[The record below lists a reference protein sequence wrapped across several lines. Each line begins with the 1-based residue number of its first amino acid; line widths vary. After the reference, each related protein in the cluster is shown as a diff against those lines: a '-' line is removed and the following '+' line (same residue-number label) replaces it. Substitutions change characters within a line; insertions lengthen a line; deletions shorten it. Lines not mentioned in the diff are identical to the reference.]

1 MKDVRLIILL
11 FAAAIPWACMRPL
24 DADFG
29 QVKSGLADHELLWIL
44 QAPITLDS
52 AQLSKSPIREA
63 ILRTFNQPL
72 FEDGV
77 SSMVRDVFAAKLP
90 IYPDH
95 DDKATPIDTLSQ
107 RLIQME
113 GDKQDLS
120 PLHQVVE
127 LVCVV
132 DLRERKPGPGILRFV
147 RLVWRYPGQNRA
159 DRIFGGVNAEDL
171 RNMEYGVRL
180 GFGEVDLLQFIEA
193 GRYFFRPVYL
203 RTNFREY
210 TIRSA
215 EEADYVKDM
224 VTEGF
229 YQDIPWVE
237 DGINVSG
244 KEKIELSSDIVL
256 NYNGLYQFI
265 EEDDSSTVF
274 FTAERDYLIADWTQR
289 FRMEKIM
296 GFDQDAF
303 FSHSGE
309 LYYFI
314 EGADEV
320 MNLFFI
326 KGTDTLWAQRVETG
340 E

>member
-1 MKDVRLIILL
+1 MKDIRLIIFLL
-11 FAAAIPWACMRPL
+11 VVAIPWACMRPL

-29 QVKSGLADHELLWIL
+29 KVKSGLADHELLWIL
-44 QAPITLDS
+44 QVPLTLDS
-52 AQLSKSPIREA
+52 VQLSKSPTLEA
-63 ILRTFNQPL
+63 TLQTFNRPL

-77 SSMVRDVFAAKLP
+77 SSMVKDVFASNLP

-95 DDKATPIDTLSQ
+95 DDKSTPIDNLSQ

-127 LVCVV
+127 MVCVV
-132 DLRERKPGPGILRFV
+132 DLRDNKPRTGSLRFV

-159 DRIFGGVNAEDL
+159 DRIFGGVNVDDL
-171 RNMEYGVRL
+171 RTMGYDVRL
-180 GFGEVDLLQFIEA
+180 GYGEVDLLQFIEA
-193 GRYFFRPVYL
+193 SRYFFRPVYL

-210 TIRSA
+210 TIRSV
-215 EEADYVKDM
+215 EEADYVADM
-224 VTEGF
+224 VWEGN
-229 YQDIPWVE
+229 YEEIPWVE

-244 KEKIELSSDIVL
+244 KEKIDLSSDIVL

-314 EGADEV
+314 EGYDKV
-320 MNLFFI
+320 MNLFWI
-326 KGTDTLWAQRVETG
+326 KGTDTLQAKRLDLG